1 MVDLNGF
8 ILKVNVDVIEA
19 YKYTTI
25 RWRKEVGLS
34 SYTLMGIEEYSGLP
48 GVVVVVVVS

>member
-1 MVDLNGF
+1 M
-8 ILKVNVDVIEA
+8 NVDVIELPRLI
-19 YKYTTI
+19 KYTTI